1 MSFSLTVLLTLGF
14 GWTNILVSFNQT
26 LEVLPK
32 ELPME
37 DSPDTSKASTT
48 RESFLPDMYLKK
60 MTRDN
65 GGMNKQMRRP
75 VDENKLEE

>member
-1 MSFSLTVLLTLGF
+1 
-14 GWTNILVSFNQT
+14 
-26 LEVLPK
+26 
-32 ELPME
+32 ME

-48 RESFLPDMYLKK
+48 KESFLPDMYLKK

>member
-1 MSFSLTVLLTLGF
+1 
-14 GWTNILVSFNQT
+14 
-26 LEVLPK
+26 
-32 ELPME
+32 ME

-75 VDENKLEE
+75 VDENKLEEWKNIGFRENLVLGAVRSAGVIYNLSKFASS